1 MHLVLKKN
9 LVKTSSL
16 LLRLL
21 CFWLK
26 CCESFII
33 SCVIYVG
40 IIYLLPCLQKGI
52 DENMAAALEYNPE
65 GFARVVSTNKVSG
78 FKYSFY

>member
-1 MHLVLKKN
+1 MRV
-9 LVKTSSL
+9 SL
-16 LLRLL
+16 SRV
-21 CFWLK
+21 
-26 CCESFII
+26 I
-33 SCVIYVG
+33 SVG
-40 IIYLLPCLQKGI
+40 IIYFLPCLQKGI